1 MQRRTSFNRKRQIQ
15 DGRDPSELNILAGKL
30 RYGGNPVHKR
40 NPLSFDLPY
49 ANRRRWDGSACE
61 TAGIT
66 KLAQALRLLREGARR
81 GLISVQTR
89 GGFPQNVWA
98 VTQDG
103 IPLEAQLENREQ
115 GSYHG
120 YPMDETDDFREEV
133 LKRWYQQ

>member
-1 MQRRTSFNRKRQIQ
+1 MQRRTKFNPKRQIQ
-15 DGRDPSELNILAGKL
+15 DGRAPAELDILAGKL

-40 NPLSFDLPY
+40 NPQSFDLPY
-49 ANRRRWDGSACE
+49 PNRRRWDGSLCE
-61 TAGIT
+61 TAGVT
-66 KLAQALRLLREGARR
+66 NRAQALRLLREGARR
-81 GLISVQTR
+81 GLISVRTQ

-103 IPLEAQLENREQ
+103 VPLEAQLENREQ

-133 LKRWYQQ
+133 LKRWYQL